1 MSFCVYYANHKNV
14 IETQSS
20 HSEVVDDENDDSID
34 AFVSSMQVI
43 EVELFKNHKFTTVAG
58 LGSSVTLR
66 GRWDII
72 GQDKDQI
79 WLQVWRFGFGR
90 SVSGS

>member
-1 MSFCVYYANHKNV
+1 MSFCVYYGHHRNL

-58 LGSSVTLR
+58 LGNSVTLR

>member
-1 MSFCVYYANHKNV
+1 MDENR
-14 IETQSS
+14 
-20 HSEVVDDENDDSID
+20 DDEID
-34 AFVSSMQVI
+34 FFVSNMQVM
-43 EVELFKNHKFTTVAG
+43 EVELFRNHTFTTVAG
-58 LGSSVTLR
+58 LGSTVVLR